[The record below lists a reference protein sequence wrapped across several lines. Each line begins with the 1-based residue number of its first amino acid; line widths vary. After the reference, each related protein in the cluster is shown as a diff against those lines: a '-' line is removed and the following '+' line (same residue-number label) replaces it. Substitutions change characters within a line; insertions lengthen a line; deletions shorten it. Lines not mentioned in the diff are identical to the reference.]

1 MFSVNCSACNV
12 KFKCGVWRVLDVQLA
27 EETSYGSRLSSLT
40 QPHLMT
46 MMENTFIDHFYLKS
60 IREASIYM
68 WTGGQTHMA

>member
-1 MFSVNCSACNV
+1 M
-12 KFKCGVWRVLDVQLA
+12 QLA

-68 WTGGQTHMA
+68 WTGGITREERENGKTRKTGETCDTGELR